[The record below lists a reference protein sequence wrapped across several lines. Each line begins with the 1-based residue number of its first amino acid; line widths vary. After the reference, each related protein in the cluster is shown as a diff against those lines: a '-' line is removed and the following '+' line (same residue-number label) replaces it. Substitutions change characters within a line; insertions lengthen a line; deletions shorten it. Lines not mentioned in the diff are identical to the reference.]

1 MAFADTITI
10 AALEA
15 DPYPIYARLRDEAP
29 VAHVPAANLWM
40 VTRWADVEH
49 VSKSAD
55 VFPSEGHVGP
65 IHESFGAPAI
75 LTSDGA
81 VHRELRAGIEPHYRA
96 GRVAE
101 YVEALV
107 RPLAEAH
114 LAGFRGRGQA
124 ELLEQYFEPVS
135 GLALARS
142 LGMADVD
149 GPTLRRWF
157 HGLSQGAINFERDPA
172 RQAISD
178 ATVAEIDAVVL
189 PLLERLTDAP
199 DNSPLSQ
206 MLHAGMPAGQVRPAA
221 RIMPTLRITLLGGM
235 QEPGHGA
242 ASTLAGLFANPDQM
256 AAVRADMGLIGAA
269 VDEGCRWVAPIGT
282 ATRTVHRDTAF
293 GGVTIPAGAVVAA
306 VLASANRDGAR
317 FVNPD
322 QFDVHRRKQGHATF
336 AFGSHFC
343 AGKWFAKA
351 QMEIMLR
358 VLLDSLPNLRLAA
371 PVRFRGWEFRA
382 PHALDVTF

>member
-10 AALEA
+10 ETLEA

-29 VAHVPAANLWM
+29 VAYVPAANLWM

-55 VFPSEGHVGP
+55 VFPSEGHEGP

-75 LTSDGA
+75 LTSDGP

-114 LAGFRGRGQA
+114 LAAFRDRGHA
-124 ELLEQYFEPVS
+124 ELLEEYFEPIS

-142 LGMADVD
+142 MGMADVD

-189 PLLERLTDAP
+189 PLLARLTAEP
-199 DNSPLSQ
+199 DNSPLSD
-206 MLHAGMPAGQVRPAA
+206 MLHSGMPDGQVRAPE

-242 ASTLAGLFANPDQM
+242 GSTLAGLFANPDQM
-256 AAVRADMGLIGAA
+256 AAVRSDVSLLAAA
-269 VDEGCRWVAPIGT
+269 VEEGCRWVAPIGT
-282 ATRTVHRDTAF
+282 ATRTVHRDTDF
-293 GGVTIPAGAVVAA
+293 GGVTIPAGDVVAA
-306 VLASANRDGAR
+306 VLASANRDGTR
-317 FVNPD
+317 FTDPD
-322 QFDVHRRKQGHATF
+322 QFNIHRPRQGHATF

-358 VLLDSLPNLRLAA
+358 VLLEGLPKLALA
-371 PVRFRGWEFRA
+371 KPVSFRGWEFRA
-382 PHALDVTF
+382 PTALRVTF